1 MALPGRLAAAYA
13 VPPGFGRA
21 HWIRQYP
28 CAHGQDGFGRAR
40 HGPRRSGA
48 PGPPEQ
54 KGRLVFTS
62 VLMIEKAL
70 TSADVEFVTTLHGE
84 EEVSFQ
90 VLLQPRGEQADR
102 LLRAI
107 DDVAL
112 GELDEAVR
120 EGETPEGEEAL
131 SVGQRALE
139 VSLTALRT
147 SGSPAEGRLIEDH
160 PLDALKSLVEEVGA
174 DEVIVLTDPHYVEE
188 FFHRDWASRARH
200 KVGVPV
206 LKLFSHSKA

>member
-1 MALPGRLAAAYA
+1 M
-13 VPPGFGRA
+13 
-21 HWIRQYP
+21 
-28 CAHGQDGFGRAR
+28 
-40 HGPRRSGA
+40 
-48 PGPPEQ
+48 
-54 KGRLVFTS
+54 FTS

-70 TSADVEFVTTLHGE
+70 TSADVEFVTTLHGD
-84 EEVSFQ
+84 EEVAFQ

-112 GELDEAVR
+112 GELDDAVR
-120 EGETPEGEEAL
+120 EGGTPEGEDARTTGE
-131 SVGQRALE
+131 RALE
-139 VSLTALRT
+139 VSLQALRAA
-147 SGSPAEGRLIEDH
+147 GHEADGQLIENH
-160 PLDALKSLVEEVGA
+160 PLDVLRTMVRETGA

>member
-1 MALPGRLAAAYA
+1 M
-13 VPPGFGRA
+13 
-21 HWIRQYP
+21 
-28 CAHGQDGFGRAR
+28 
-40 HGPRRSGA
+40 
-48 PGPPEQ
+48 
-54 KGRLVFTS
+54 FTS

-70 TSADVEFVTTLHGE
+70 TSADVEFVTTLHGDE
-84 EEVSFQ
+84 SVSFH
-90 VLLQPRGEQADR
+90 VLLQPRGDQADR

-112 GELDEAVR
+112 GELDEAAR

-131 SVGQRALE
+131 STGRRALE
-139 VSLTALRT
+139 VSLTALRA
-147 SGSPAEGRLIEDH
+147 SGSAAAGRLIDAH
-160 PLDALKSLVEEVGA
+160 PLDELQSLVQEVGA

-206 LKLFSHSKA
+206 LKLFSHSEA

>member
-1 MALPGRLAAAYA
+1 M
-13 VPPGFGRA
+13 
-21 HWIRQYP
+21 
-28 CAHGQDGFGRAR
+28 
-40 HGPRRSGA
+40 
-48 PGPPEQ
+48 
-54 KGRLVFTS
+54 FTS

-70 TSADVEFVTTLHGE
+70 TSADVEFVTTLHGDE
-84 EEVSFQ
+84 SVAFH
-90 VLLQPRGEQADR
+90 VLLQPRGDQADR

-120 EGETPEGEEAL
+120 ERETPEGEAAKGMGE
-131 SVGQRALE
+131 RALE
-139 VSLTALRT
+139 VSLQALRA
-147 SGSPAEGRLIEDH
+147 SGSQAEGRLIEDH
-160 PLDALKSLVEEVGA
+160 PLDALKAVVEEIGA

>member
-1 MALPGRLAAAYA
+1 M
-13 VPPGFGRA
+13 
-21 HWIRQYP
+21 
-28 CAHGQDGFGRAR
+28 
-40 HGPRRSGA
+40 
-48 PGPPEQ
+48 
-54 KGRLVFTS
+54 FTS

-84 EEVSFQ
+84 EPVTFH
-90 VLLQPRGEQADR
+90 VLLQPRGDQADR

-107 DDVAL
+107 DDIAL

-120 EGETPEGEEAL
+120 EGGTPEGEEAR
-131 SVGQRALE
+131 SVGERALD
-139 VSLTALRT
+139 VSLQALR
-147 SGSPAEGRLIEDH
+147 SAGSAAQGRLVEDH
-160 PLDALKSLVEEVGA
+160 PLDALKGLVAEVSA

>member
-1 MALPGRLAAAYA
+1 M
-13 VPPGFGRA
+13 
-21 HWIRQYP
+21 
-28 CAHGQDGFGRAR
+28 
-40 HGPRRSGA
+40 
-48 PGPPEQ
+48 
-54 KGRLVFTS
+54 FTS

-70 TSADVEFVTTLHGE
+70 TSADVEFVTTLHGDDP
-84 EEVSFQ
+84 VSFH
-90 VLLQPRGEQADR
+90 VLLQPRGDQADR

-112 GELDEAVR
+112 GELDEAAR
-120 EGETPEGEEAL
+120 ENETPEGDEATGFG
-131 SVGQRALE
+131 VRALE
-139 VSLTALRT
+139 VSLHALQA
-147 SGSPAEGRLIEDH
+147 SGSQAVGRLVEDH
-160 PLDALKSLVEEVGA
+160 PLDALKSLVAEVGA

>member
-1 MALPGRLAAAYA
+1 M
-13 VPPGFGRA
+13 
-21 HWIRQYP
+21 
-28 CAHGQDGFGRAR
+28 
-40 HGPRRSGA
+40 
-48 PGPPEQ
+48 
-54 KGRLVFTS
+54 FTS

-70 TSADVEFVTTLHGE
+70 TSADVEFVTTLHGDE
-84 EEVSFQ
+84 PVTFH

-107 DDVAL
+107 DDLAL
-112 GELDEAVR
+112 GELDEAAR
-120 EGETPEGEEAL
+120 EGETPEGEAAKSE
-131 SVGQRALE
+131 GQRALN
-139 VSLTALRT
+139 VSLQALRA
-147 SGSPAEGRLIEDH
+147 SGSSAEGRFVDDH
-160 PLDALKSLVEEVGA
+160 PLEALKSVVEEVGA